1 MPQNMSSKHLL
12 PLYIIKF
19 IKNSWNEYLINVCK
33 SVRNA
38 SWFTSTFRSIFS
50 AKTAYIFKIVD
61 KPEAYPMIVSDLYLI
76 YKRST
81 STRVCISEK
90 ERMLMFYL
98 SLKDSKECPILD
110 QNTSFRKCMIKKNDS
125 AITSLFNPLLVW
137 SRDEIF
143 FLVFDILLTSDILA
157 DKHCRL

>member
-1 MPQNMSSKHLL
+1 MSSKHLL

-81 STRVCISEK
+81 SARVCISEK
-90 ERMLMFYL
+90 ERMPCFIYHLKTRKSVP
-98 SLKDSKECPILD
+98 SLIKTPRFVSVWLKKILGYHLAF
-110 QNTSFRKCMIKKNDS
+110 QPTSCLISWWNILPR
-125 AITSLFNPLLVW
+125 VW
-137 SRDEIF
+137 YI
-143 FLVFDILLTSDILA
+143 INIWYIGW
-157 DKHCRL
+157 